1 MADGIETNKKNG
13 VVSKHGPGP
22 EATVLIIGAG
32 STGLALAQG
41 LKKAGI
47 SCVVYEKHASLDGR
61 PRDWNMGLH
70 WAAPA
75 LMDLLSEESRA
86 RIQSVQVDASSPTP
100 EHDIVPILNAQTG
113 EQIMAVPVQ
122 RFYRLR
128 RSKLRALLAEGVDIR
143 YGKKLQGITYSEDG
157 KTATAFFEDGTSAS
171 ARLIIGADGA
181 RSTMRKLL
189 IGPEQGVVRRL
200 PYCATFVYA
209 KYTAEQALHLRQW
222 HPLYLGGI
230 NPSGHYGF
238 FGLQDVPDPSRPE
251 TWTFFFYISWPCSL
265 EEQDK
270 TAGWT
275 NAQRL
280 KQIRSFG
287 KQFSDPWRSA
297 CEWIEDDN
305 YPVWYMGLTDFD
317 PGAEGHRW
325 DNHGGRVTL
334 AGDAAHAM
342 TYQRGQGLNH
352 SMADAAKL
360 VDAIKSFAH
369 NNNDNDEESRSA
381 QAAAISSYEDETIE
395 RSGAEVR
402 LSTINTEML
411 HNWEKVL
418 QSPALTLGIKRTKNE
433 VAEVAEV
440 H

>member
-1 MADGIETNKKNG
+1 MAVIDINKQNG
-13 VVSKHGPGP
+13 AVSKPGTDTVT
-22 EATVLIIGAG
+22 TVLIVGAG

-41 LKKAGI
+41 LKMAGI
-47 SCVVYEKHASLDGR
+47 PYVVYEKRPSLDSGL
-61 PRDWNMGLH
+61 RDWNMGLH
-70 WAAPA
+70 WGAPA
-75 LMDLLSEESRA
+75 LMGLLSEESCA
-86 RIQSVQVDASSPTP
+86 RIQSVQVDASAPTA
-100 EHDIVPILNAQTG
+100 ENDVVPILNAQSG
-113 EQIMAVPVQ
+113 EQLLAVPVQ
-122 RFYRLR
+122 KFYRLR

-143 YGKKLQGITYSEDG
+143 YGKKLQDITYSEDG
-157 KTATAFFEDGTSAS
+157 RTATAYFEDGTSAS

-181 RSTMRKLL
+181 RSTLRKLL
-189 IGPEQGVVRRL
+189 IGPERGVVRRL

-209 KYTAEQALHLRQW
+209 KYTAEQALYLRKW

-251 TWTFFFYISWPCSL
+251 TWTFFFYISWPSSL
-265 EEQDK
+265 EEQDA

-280 KQIRSFG
+280 KQLKSFA
-287 KQFSDPWRSA
+287 KNFSDPWRSA
-297 CEWIEDDN
+297 CEWIEDDD
-305 YPVWYMGLTDFD
+305 YPVWYMGLSDFD
-317 PGAEGHRW
+317 PGADGHRW

-352 SMADAAKL
+352 AMVDAANL
-360 VDAIKSFAH
+360 VDAIKSFAFIPE
-369 NNNDNDEESRSA
+369 DSKESQSL
-381 QAAAISSYEDETIE
+381 QKEAISAYEEETIE

-402 LSTINTEML
+402 LSTTNTQML
-411 HNWEKVL
+411 HNWEQVL
-418 QSPALTLGIKRTKNE
+418 QSPAFTMGIKRTQT
-433 VAEVAEV
+433 EV